1 MVAPMGAAAQEEA
14 DEGGAEMPGPIAAD
28 FNDQADFANADRG
41 FIGALEPM
49 VIQAADGRVAWDMD
63 SWGFLNDSCP
73 NTANP
78 SLWRQAQLTAKHG
91 LYEVTDGIYQVRGFD
106 MSNMTLVE
114 SDHGVIVIDPL
125 ISAETA
131 AAAIAL
137 YRRHRGDRVVTA
149 VIYTHAHIDHFGGV
163 LGVVEAG
170 TDVPIIAPEH
180 FLEHAVSENVY
191 AGIAMLRRGYY
202 YAGVSLPK
210 NATGT
215 VGIAL
220 GAGASTGAVGLIA
233 PTLDITR
240 TGQEETLDGVRIV
253 FQLTPGTESP
263 AEMNFYFPAKRALCM
278 AENATHNLHNLLTL
292 RGAQVR
298 DPRIWSRYLAEAIE
312 LFARQSDVSFA
323 SHHWPT
329 WGTGEIITYLTQQ
342 RDLYA
347 YLHDQTLR
355 LINQGYTG
363 AEIAE
368 LIEMPPELER
378 AWHTH
383 GYYGSASHNIKAI
396 YQRYLGWYDGN
407 PAHLWQHPP
416 QAAATRYVQALGGID
431 AAVAQARGFYDQGD
445 LRFAA
450 ELASH
455 AVFAEPGHEEARD
468 LLASVMERLGFGA
481 ENATWRNSYLMGA
494 QELRADK
501 IEHTEISSAGL
512 APALTITQLFDSI
525 AIRVNGP
532 KAWSERL
539 TITWR
544 FTDTGDDYR
553 MEFSNGALIHH
564 PATDNQTADLT
575 VTLTKPQLLQ
585 VLATGEPGGVDLS
598 GDPAVLGRLM
608 TLIDNP
614 DPDFAIVTP

>member
-1 MVAPMGAAAQEEA
+1 MSAPS
-14 DEGGAEMPGPIAAD
+14 AAD
-28 FNDQADFANADRG
+28 FGDRADFANSDRG
-41 FIGALEPM
+41 FIGTLEPM
-49 VIQAADGRVAWDMD
+49 VIEAADGRVVWDMD
-63 SWGFLNDSCP
+63 SWGFLDGDCP
-73 NTANP
+73 ATANP
-78 SLWRQAQLTAKHG
+78 SLWRQAQLTARHG

-106 MSNMTLVE
+106 LSNMTLVE

-125 ISAETA
+125 ISQETA
-131 AAAIAL
+131 AAAIAF
-137 YRRHRGDRVVTA
+137 YRRHRGDRPVTA
-149 VIYTHAHIDHFGGV
+149 VIYTHAHLDHFGGV
-163 LGVVEAG
+163 LGVVDAD
-170 TDVPIIAPEH
+170 TNVPILAPEH

-191 AGIAMLRRGYY
+191 AGTAMLRRSYY
-202 YAGVSLPK
+202 YGALTVPK
-210 NATGT
+210 SAEGT
-215 VGIAL
+215 LGMGL
-220 GAGASTGAVGLIA
+220 GASASQGTAGLIA
-233 PTLDITR
+233 PTIDITR
-240 TGQEETLDGVRIV
+240 TGQQEILDGIRIV
-253 FQLTPGTESP
+253 FQMTPGTEAP
-263 AEMNFYFPAKRALCM
+263 AEMNFYFPDKRALCL

-312 LFARQSDVSFA
+312 LFARDSDVGFA

-329 WGTGEIITYLTQQ
+329 WGTDEIVGYLTQQ

-368 LIEMPPELER
+368 VIELPPDLDR

-396 YQRYLGWYDGN
+396 YQRYLGWYDAN

-416 QAAATRYVQALGGID
+416 EAAAARYVQVIGGVD
-431 AAVAQARGFYDQGD
+431 ATVAKAKEFADRGD

-455 AVFAEPGHEEARD
+455 AVFADPGHDGARE
-468 LLASVMERLGFGA
+468 LLASVLERLGLGSVC
-481 ENATWRNSYLMGA
+481 ATWRNCYLTGA
-494 QELRADK
+494 QELRAK
-501 IEHTEISSAGL
+501 AIVHTEVSSAGL

-525 AIRVNGP
+525 AIRINGP
-532 KAWSERL
+532 KAWAERL
-539 TITWR
+539 SIGWH
-544 FTDTGDDYR
+544 FTDVHENYR
-553 MEFSNGALIHH
+553 MELSNGALIHYPTPGSH
-564 PATDNQTADLT
+564 PADLK

-585 VLATGEPGGVDLS
+585 LLATAQPDGIGTS
-598 GDPAVLGRLM
+598 GDAAVLQRLM
-608 TLIDNP
+608 SLIDNP

>member
-1 MVAPMGAAAQEEA
+1 MSEPTAAYFS
-14 DEGGAEMPGPIAAD
+14 DRT
-28 FNDQADFANADRG
+28 DFADADRG
-41 FIGALEPM
+41 FVGTLEPM
-49 VIQAADGRVAWDMD
+49 VIQAADGRAVWDMD
-63 SWGFLNDSCP
+63 SWRFLDGSAP
-73 NTANP
+73 DTANP

-91 LYEVTDGIYQVRGFD
+91 LYEVTRSIYQIRGFD

-114 SDHGVIVIDPL
+114 SEHGVIVIDPL
-125 ISAETA
+125 ISQETA
-131 AAAIAL
+131 AAALAL
-137 YRRHRGDRVVTA
+137 YRRHRGDRAVTA

-163 LGVVEAG
+163 LGVVDAD
-170 TDVPIIAPEH
+170 TSVPILAPEH
-180 FLEHAVSENVY
+180 FLQHAVSENVY
-191 AGIAMLRRGYY
+191 AGVAMLRRGYY

-210 NATGT
+210 DATGT

-220 GAGASTGAVGLIA
+220 GAGASTGTVGLIA

-240 TGQEETLDGVRIV
+240 TGQEELLDGVRIV

-263 AEMNFYFPAKRALCM
+263 AEMNFYFPGHRALCM

-312 LFARQSDVSFA
+312 LFARDSDVAFA

-329 WGTGEIITYLTQQ
+329 WGTGDIITYLTQQ

-363 AEIAE
+363 SEIAE
-368 LIEMPPELER
+368 MIEMPPGLDR

-383 GYYGSASHNIKAI
+383 GYYGSASHNTKAI

-416 QAAATRYVQALGGID
+416 QATGTRYVQAFGGID
-431 AAVAQARGFYDQGD
+431 ATLAKAREFDQQGD

-455 AVFAEPGHEEARD
+455 AVFADPDRDDARD
-468 LLASVMERLGFGA
+468 LLATVLERLGYGA
-481 ENATWRNSYLMGA
+481 ENATWRNCYLMGA
-494 QELRADK
+494 TELRTNK

-512 APALTITQLFDSI
+512 APALTVTQLFDSI
-525 AIRVNGP
+525 AIRINGP
-532 KAWSERL
+532 EAWEQRL
-539 TITWR
+539 SISWH
-544 FTDTGDDYR
+544 FTDAHENYQ
-553 MEFSNGALIHH
+553 MELSNGALIHY
-564 PATDNQTADLT
+564 PTTDNRTGDLA

-585 VLATGEPGGVDLS
+585 LLATAKPDGIDIS

-608 TLIDNP
+608 SLIDDP